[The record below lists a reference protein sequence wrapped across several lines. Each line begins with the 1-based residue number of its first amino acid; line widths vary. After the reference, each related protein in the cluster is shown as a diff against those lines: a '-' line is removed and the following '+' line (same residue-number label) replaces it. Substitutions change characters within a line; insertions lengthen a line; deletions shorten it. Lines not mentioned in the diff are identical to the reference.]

1 MGITKQAVNKMMNG
15 KTVPSLTRLYQIGD
29 ALEIDIRILL

>member
-15 KTVPSLTRLYQIGD
+15 KSEPSLSRLYDIGD
-29 ALEIDIRILL
+29 ALKIDIKELL